1 MDRDIYQA
9 PESDLVS
16 EGEDGQP
23 FYVVARGKFL
33 LLYLSTL
40 GIYGVYWFYRH
51 WDSYR
56 RHSGQSLW
64 PIPRAIFS
72 IFFAHSLFARFY
84 QAARQVNPELHWGH
98 RTYATLYVVFVLISS
113 LSDRLT
119 LLGLDLVTASLIGLV
134 AFFIVAWVKYHAQG
148 VANLAC
154 KDLQG
159 DGNRQITI
167 ANIVWILLGLV
178 MWLLTIAGIM
188 LSLGVP
194 GFEQG

>member
-9 PESDLVS
+9 PESDLVA
-16 EGEDGQP
+16 ERNAGQP

-33 LLYLSTL
+33 WLYLSTL

-51 WDSYR
+51 WECYR

-64 PIPRAIFS
+64 PVPRAIFS
-72 IFFAHSLFARFY
+72 IFFAHSLFARFN
-84 QAARQVNPELHWGH
+84 QAAVAVNPDLHWGH

-119 LLGLDLVTASLIGLV
+119 LLGLGLVSASLIGLA
-134 AFFIVAWVKYHAQG
+134 AFFVVAWVKYHAQG
-148 VANLAC
+148 VANMAC
-154 KDLQG
+154 GDPRG
-159 DGNRQITI
+159 DGNRRITI
-167 ANIVWILLGLV
+167 ANIAWILLGFL
-178 MWLLTIAGIM
+178 MWLLTIAGIL

-194 GFEQG
+194 GLEQG